1 MKKFFDDIDDEII
14 DEICSPMDVGTHT
27 HEVLSTTIT
36 NNWLK
41 RLITGRKTE
50 VVYYIRRTTQWRHY
64 KTLKYLSWESTSFS
78 FKISKSIDELVV
90 WDNQDEPASL
100 IIAAKLREKETSQ
113 VDEVVFSSDDL

>member
-1 MKKFFDDIDDEII
+1 MKKFFDVIDDEII
-14 DEICSPMDVGTHT
+14 DEICSPMEVGTHT

-50 VVYYIRRTTQWRHY
+50 VVYYIRRTTHWRHY
-64 KTLKYLSWESTSFS
+64 KTLNYLSLDSSSFS

-90 WDNQDEPASL
+90 WDNPDTPASL
-100 IIAAKLREKETSQ
+100 IVAAKLRTSQ
-113 VDEVVFSSDDL
+113 VDEVDEVVFSSDDL